1 MFLNFDMKFSYENL
15 KSRPS
20 ISNGHAYHVFHWFGW
35 SFHLLIN
42 PDLDTDLDYNISSL
56 TVKSADQSSVYQ
68 TYLRSSSPF
77 SRLTLSIDHAQTDT
91 YPHLKRF
98 WLTSVR
104 SMWICFVSKPC
115 SGNRIQFTI
124 RKYKETAPANQ
135 RMIGA
140 KPDNQTA
147 FDLDLE
153 VSGCFT
159 IHVYLMHYSSESER
173 SIWWWVSS
181 ESELV

>member
-1 MFLNFDMKFSYENL
+1 MCIWIEAPAEHIKW
-15 KSRPS
+15 SR
-20 ISNGHAYHVFHWFGW
+20 ISRVP
-35 SFHLLIN
+35 LIW
-42 PDLDTDLDYNISSL
+42 LEFSSL
-56 TVKSADQSSVYQ
+56 DQS
-68 TYLRSSSPF
+68 RSWHCPGLQHFEPDRKKCRSIIRVSNVLEIFFAFFETHPLDWSCTDWHLSSP
-77 SRLTLSIDHAQTDT
+77 Q
-91 YPHLKRF
+91 RF

-124 RKYKETAPANQ
+124 RKYDKTAPANQ

-140 KPDNQTA
+140 KPYNQTA

-173 SIWWWVSS
+173 SIWGWVSS